1 MVANQKPMDEIDFS
15 TPNIR
20 VRVIYDASK
29 VGLTTGR
36 TRRFAGREHA
46 LIQFA
51 SGEIEPYPVGQ
62 LELAPE
68 NETRAS
74 AIQKGRFS
82 GPDALQRALLTE
94 KIRGRLTDIFYA
106 MGSGQAD
113 FLPHQFKPALKFVS
127 STVGRILIAD
137 EVGLGKTIE
146 AIYIW
151 RELQA
156 RIGARRLLVVC
167 PAVLR
172 TKWQSELRDRFSIDA
187 TIVNAH
193 TLLDWSNDALRDP
206 NKSFVAIAGLES
218 IRARRPKADEPQT
231 SRFAKDQ
238 LAALLAEN
246 EAGSEFAL
254 FDLVVIDEAHYMR
267 NPETANHHT
276 GSLLTGASSHLALL
290 TATPIQIGSENLY
303 HLLNLVDPER
313 FSSLEVFDLIL
324 DANRPL
330 TQALNAVL
338 RNPPSLDMFRSA
350 LADLRQSRFFRD
362 DVILEE
368 FAHDPKVLETHTD
381 RVRVARALESRSLM
395 GDLLTRTRKR
405 DVLQNRVIRNPAV
418 ISVKLSEEETELYNG
433 VTQRL
438 RARAY
443 HSDNAQTFA
452 LIARQ
457 RQLASSIPAALE
469 GWKEKETLVE
479 ILQEDLGHIMD
490 DDDIDLASVTFDEL
504 VTRHDFEAN
513 DSKYEKFSAFLKE
526 RLAQDS
532 SEKIVVFSFYRGT
545 IRYLERRLRA
555 EGVPIAVILGGMGE
569 AKQDELARFADPNGA
584 RILLSSEVGSEG
596 IDLQFSRVVVNYD
609 LPWNPMRVEQRI
621 GRIDRLGQKADRI
634 QVVSFVLA
642 DTIEEVMLERLY
654 NRIRVFEESIGDL
667 EEILG
672 PSLDELVLEYFRNG
686 LSDEEMARRLDQNAL
701 AAERSRRDLETLEEE
716 APELVGHTDFVLSNI
731 QQSRDAGRW
740 IRPED
745 VLSFIT
751 DFLMERY
758 PGSSIENDPVRPG
771 IYKISLTPEARAALS
786 IYIENQRPSRAT
798 RLHIPGATVQAV
810 FDIKLQAAA
819 RPRPEI
825 IDITHPLL
833 LWVRSEIER
842 IGRKFEP
849 VAALEISSEE
859 AGLPPDLY
867 IFATDLWRFEGL
879 RKDIRLCHMV
889 MSATSEEFV
898 SANDAERL
906 IDAVARLGK
915 RTDLQQ
921 YGISSEDLMEAYS
934 RCEDELLDDFFKE
947 QHLFRQENRQ
957 RIKQALLVIE
967 ERGRKKLTQLRE
979 RLDNQRRSND
989 EKRRR
994 AAPMTEGLIKRA
1006 EADLEQR
1013 RARILAN
1020 ENPQTTNR
1028 PVAGGIIVIRE

>member
-1 MVANQKPMDEIDFS
+1 MVANQKPMDEIDF
-15 TPNIR
+15 TVPNIR

-36 TRRFAGREHA
+36 TRKYAGRNHA
-46 LIQFA
+46 LIQFV
-51 SGEIEPYPVGQ
+51 SGEIEPYPFGQ

-82 GPDALQRALLTE
+82 GPDAIQRALLTE

-113 FLPHQFKPALKFVS
+113 FHAHQFKPALKFVS

-156 RIGARRLLVVC
+156 RVGARRLLVVC

-172 TKWQSELRDRFSIDA
+172 TKWQNELRERFSIDA
-187 TIVNAH
+187 TIVNAS
-193 TLLDWSNDALRDP
+193 TLLELSNDALRDP
-206 NKSFVAIAGLES
+206 TKSFVAIAGLES
-218 IRARRPKADEPQT
+218 IRARRPKADDPQT
-231 SRFAKDQ
+231 SRYARDQ

-246 EAGSEFAL
+246 EAGSEFSL

-276 GSLLTGASSHLALL
+276 GSLLTGASAHLALL

-313 FSSLEVFDLIL
+313 FLSLEVFNLIL

-338 RNPPSLDMFRSA
+338 SNPPRPEAFRSA
-350 LADLRQSRFFRD
+350 LSDLRQSRFFRD
-362 DVILEE
+362 DPILEE
-368 FAHDPKVLETHTD
+368 FALDPKVLETHSD
-381 RVRVARALESRSLM
+381 RVRVARALESRSLL

-405 DVLQNRVIRNPAV
+405 DVLQNKVIRNPAV
-418 ISVKLSEEETELYNG
+418 ISVELNDEERELYNG
-433 VTQRL
+433 VTERL
-438 RARAY
+438 RERAY
-443 HSDNAQTFA
+443 QSDNAQTFA
-452 LIARQ
+452 MIARQ
-457 RQLASSIPAALE
+457 RQLASSIPAALQ
-469 GWKEKETLVE
+469 GWKEKETLAE
-479 ILQEDLGHIMD
+479 ILQEDLGCVLDEDEIN
-490 DDDIDLASVTFDEL
+490 LASATFDDL
-504 VTRHDFEAN
+504 MTRHDFEAN

-526 RLAQDS
+526 RWAQDP

-555 EGVPIAVILGGMGE
+555 EGAPVAVILGGMGE
-569 AKQDELARFADPNGA
+569 AKQDELARFADPSGA

-634 QVVSFVLA
+634 QVVSFILA
-642 DTIEEVMLERLY
+642 DTIEEIMLERLY
-654 NRIRVFEESIGDL
+654 NRIKVFEESIGDL

-672 PSLDELVLEYFRNG
+672 PSLDELVLEYFRDG
-686 LSDEEMARRLDQNAL
+686 LSDEEMAKRLDQNAL
-701 AAERSRRDLETLEEE
+701 AAERCRRDLETLEEE

-745 VLSFIT
+745 VLTFVT
-751 DFLMERY
+751 DFLMEHY
-758 PGSSIENDPVRPG
+758 PGSSIEADPLRSG
-771 IYKISLTPEARAALS
+771 IYRISLTPEARAALS
-786 IYIENQRPSRAT
+786 IYIDNRRPSRAT
-798 RLHIPGATVQAV
+798 RLHVPGTTVQAV
-810 FDIKLQAAA
+810 FDIKLQGGV

-833 LWVRSEIER
+833 LWIRSEIER
-842 IGRKFEP
+842 IGRKSEP
-849 VAALEISSEE
+849 VTAVEVSSAE

-867 IFATDLWRFEGL
+867 VFATDLWRFEGL
-879 RKDIRLCHMV
+879 RKDIRLRHMV
-889 MSATSEEFV
+889 MSATSDEFLPT
-898 SANDAERL
+898 NDAERL
-906 IDAVARLGK
+906 IDTAARLGT

-921 YGISSEDLMEAYS
+921 YGILSDDLMEAYA
-934 RCEDELLDDFFKE
+934 RCEDELLDEFFAE
-947 QHLFRQENRQ
+947 RNLFRGENKR

-967 ERGRKKLTQLRE
+967 ERGRKKLSQLRE

-989 EKRRR
+989 QKRQK
-994 AAPMTEGLIKRA
+994 AAYMTEGLIKKA

-1013 RARILAN
+1013 RARIRAN
-1020 ENPQTTNR
+1020 ENPETTNK